1 MPNRPIIGITAYPN
15 GEGYGYHTPHLYV
28 QCVQKAGGI
37 PILLPPIGKEMV
49 TGWLSVVH
57 GVILAGGGDIEP
69 SRFTNKTHETIYNL
83 NPLRDETELE
93 LAKQSLDKKIPLF
106 GICRGLQILNTML
119 GGTLHL
125 HLPDVVQSKVNHRV
139 PPREPTQ
146 HPVRIKTDSPLANIM
161 ETDYVTT
168 ASWHHQAIET
178 PGKGVIP
185 IAWAEDGVIEAVEI
199 ENNPQILAVQWH
211 PELTGLDDPSQ
222 LHLFEHL
229 IQLSQKR

>member
-1 MPNRPIIGITAYPN
+1 MPNKPIIGITAYPN

-49 TGWLSVVH
+49 TGWLSVVQ

-93 LAKQSLDKKIPLF
+93 LAKQSLDKKIPLL
-106 GICRGLQILNTML
+106 GICRGLQILNTVL

-125 HLPDVVQSKVNHRV
+125 HLPDVIQSSVNHRI
-139 PPREPTQ
+139 PPRELTK
-146 HPVRIKTDSPLANIM
+146 HSVRVKVDSQLAKTMKSDS
-161 ETDYVTT
+161 VTT
-168 ASWHHQAIET
+168 ASWHHQAIEIS
-178 PGKGVIP
+178 GKGVVP
-185 IAWAEDGVIEAVEI
+185 IAWAEDGVIEAIEI
-199 ENNPQILAVQWH
+199 EGHSQVLAVQWH
-211 PELTGLDDPSQ
+211 PELTGLEDPTQ
-222 LHLFEHL
+222 LSLFEHL
-229 IQLSQKR
+229 VRLSG